1 MEARIS
7 EGQSEDIFP
16 INAAADGI
24 GGLAIRE
31 AFSKL
36 EDRDQCQAR
45 WRLCGLTA
53 RREERCKLRVV
64 VDSAETVG
72 HLHVDV
78 PARNAARATRWVS
91 SGSDR
96 WLGDV
101 MTCGVLLP

>member
-78 PARNAARATRWVS
+78 PARERGT
-91 SGSDR
+91 GHP
-96 WLGDV
+96 LGFFRI
-101 MTCGVLLP
+101 G